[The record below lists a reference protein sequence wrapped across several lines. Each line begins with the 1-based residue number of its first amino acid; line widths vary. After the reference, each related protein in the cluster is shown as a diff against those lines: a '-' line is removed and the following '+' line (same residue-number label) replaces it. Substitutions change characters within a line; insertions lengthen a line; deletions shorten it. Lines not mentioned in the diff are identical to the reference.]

1 MLKYEFEV
9 DTAQNSSTGKILS
22 KIKRGARVLEFGC
35 AAGRMTRYMKEMLG
49 CRVYIVEC
57 QRESYEKA
65 LVYAEDGVC
74 GDLLQ
79 FQWEKQWENEKFDA
93 IIFVDVLEHLSAP
106 ELALEH
112 AARFLETDGCIY
124 VSVPNVTHN
133 DVVIKAISEHF
144 DYTSTGIL
152 DDSHVH
158 FWGMENLKPLA
169 ERAGL
174 FIRELEATY
183 RPIGTTEQFCKNK
196 GEIPILLWNR
206 LRQRQCGEVYQFIVT
221 FCREQVKMVKNIR
234 VPSVKSHIYLNTGTC
249 YNEKEVIEID
259 AEYLENDCY
268 RVHYVL
274 EDTENVCGIRFDPI
288 EDQGCVLKQI
298 SVMQA
303 EHVCDLRYSN
313 AVPIKD
319 GTLLLGE
326 DPAVYTEDLS
336 EGVPVVVDAEF
347 MIWGESYIRTAEDT
361 IAAQKA
367 ELETAHIEHEALY
380 RRLCDYETLVQLK
393 DRDAV
398 DLERELHYYQQ
409 LKAVRGYLRLKN
421 LWEKIKRKIREH

>member
-22 KIKRGARVLEFGC
+22 KIKRGAKVLEFGC
-35 AAGRMTRYMKEMLG
+35 AAGRMTRYMKEVLD

-57 QRESYEKA
+57 QREAYEKA
-65 LVYAEDGVC
+65 LVYAEEGVC
-74 GDLLQ
+74 GDLLE

-93 IIFVDVLEHLSAP
+93 IIFADVLEHLSAP

-112 AARFLETDGCIY
+112 AANFLKADGCIY
-124 VSVPNVTHN
+124 VSVPNITHN
-133 DVVIKAISEHF
+133 DVVIKAVSEHF

-169 ERAGL
+169 ERVGL
-174 FIRELEATY
+174 FIKELDATY
-183 RPIGTTEQFCKNK
+183 RPIGTTEQFCENK
-196 GEIPILLWNR
+196 KKESILFMNR

-221 FCREQVKMVKNIR
+221 FCREPVKMVKNIR

-268 RVHYVL
+268 RVRYVL
-274 EDTENVCGIRFDPI
+274 EDTEKLCGIRFDPV
-288 EDQGCVLKQI
+288 EGQGCVLKQI
-298 SVMQA
+298 VIMQR
-303 EHVCDLRYSN
+303 EHVCDLRYSH

-319 GTLLLGE
+319 GTLLPGK
-326 DPAVYTEDLS
+326 DPWVYTEDLS
-336 EGVPVVVDAEF
+336 EGVPVVVEAEF
-347 MIWGESYIRTAEDT
+347 MIWGESYIRTIEDEI
-361 IAAQKA
+361 IAKKV
-367 ELETAHIEHEALY
+367 ELETVRTEYEVLN
-380 RRLCDYETLVQLK
+380 RRLCDYEALAQLK
-393 DRDAV
+393 DRYAV
-398 DLERELHYYQQ
+398 DLEQELHYYQQ
-409 LKAVRGYLRLKN
+409 LKAVKGYLWLKH